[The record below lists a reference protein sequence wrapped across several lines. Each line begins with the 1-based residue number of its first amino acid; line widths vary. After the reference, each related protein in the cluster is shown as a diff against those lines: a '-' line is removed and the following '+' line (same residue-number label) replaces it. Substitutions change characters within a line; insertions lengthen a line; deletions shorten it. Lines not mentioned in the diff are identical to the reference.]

1 MLSDRH
7 ADLRHEVRRKP
18 SGIPDSPDISPD
30 RRDPMARSD
39 ELLCLRVAM

>member
-18 SGIPDSPDISPD
+18 GEGAAADGLTGD
-30 RRDPMARSD
+30 DPEEHFD
-39 ELLCLRVAM
+39 EVEP